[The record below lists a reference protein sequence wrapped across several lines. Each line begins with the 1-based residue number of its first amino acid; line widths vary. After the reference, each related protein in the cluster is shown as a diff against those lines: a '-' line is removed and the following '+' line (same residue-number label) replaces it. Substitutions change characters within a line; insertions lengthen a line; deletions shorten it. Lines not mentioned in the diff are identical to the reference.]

1 VRAMLDG
8 PRAAAYR
15 RITRESM
22 ARLLRHDWPGNV
34 RELRNVVE
42 VAVALADDGPIDIAA
57 PLAMAGASAGAAV
70 AGTPIG
76 DGGLVDLGY
85 HDAKR
90 SALDR
95 FEKAY
100 FQTLLERAGGN
111 IAEISRR
118 AGLQRTHVRRYLV
131 AHGLIP
137 KRGSGV

>member
-1 VRAMLDG
+1 M
-8 PRAAAYR
+8 
-15 RITRESM
+15 
-22 ARLLRHDWPGNV
+22 
-34 RELRNVVE
+34 
-42 VAVALADDGPIDIAA
+42 
-57 PLAMAGASAGAAV
+57 GAEGTTGA
-70 AGTPIG
+70 TPIG

-100 FQTLLERAGGN
+100 FQALLERAGGN

-137 KRGSGV
+137 KRGTGA